1 MITIKQSNN
10 KVTTIDIAKLVK
22 ETYKED
28 TDVQRLSDK
37 QIENEYIAYITNYGV
52 DAPII
57 ECIVDN
63 LLKV

>member
-37 QIENEYIAYITNYGV
+37 QIENEYISYITNYGV
-52 DAPII
+52 NTPIV

-63 LLKV
+63 LMKR

>member
-10 KVTTIDIAKLVK
+10 KVTTIDIAKIVK

-28 TDVQRLSDK
+28 TDVQQLSDE

-52 DAPII
+52 DTPIV

-63 LLKV
+63 LMEM

>member
-1 MITIKQSNN
+1 MITIKQNNN
-10 KVTTIDIAKLVK
+10 KVTTIDIAKIVK

-28 TDVQRLSDK
+28 TDVQQLSDE

-52 DAPII
+52 DTPIV

-63 LLKV
+63 LMEM

>member
-10 KVTTIDIAKLVK
+10 KVTTIDIAKIVK

-28 TDVQRLSDK
+28 TDIQQLSDE

-52 DAPII
+52 DTPIV

-63 LLKV
+63 LMEM